1 MIKIEHLSK
10 SFDGFKALDDFSLTV
25 PKGAIYGLMGLN
37 GAGKTTIIK
46 HLCGFLVQDGGTVT
60 IDNQEVLDNEALKQ
74 RVAYIPDELFFF
86 RGYSFKEMGKY
97 YAGIYPRWN
106 QQLFEEMASDFGLK
120 MTGNIGKFSKGMKKQ
135 AAFCLAM
142 ASVPDYLILDEPV
155 DGLDPIVRRKLW
167 HYIMGDVADREMT
180 VLISSH
186 NAKEMEDVCN
196 YIGIIAGGKMI
207 FEGDLLEMMPASVEE
222 IFIEKLE
229 GYQPQNNQEGGT
241 AVEKL
246 RNIRRI
252 VCPYTGKLQALLVFA
267 CPGFPALLL
276 CRYFPDNSQF
286 IGYGF
291 HCKIR

>member
-46 HLCGFLVQDGGTVT
+46 HLCGFLVQDSGTVT
-60 IDNQEVLDNEALKQ
+60 IDNQEVSGNEALKQ

-86 RGYSFKEMGKY
+86 RGYSLKEMGKY
-97 YAGIYPRWN
+97 YARIYPRWN
-106 QQLFEEMASDFGLK
+106 HQLFEEMASDFGLK

-207 FEGDLLEMMPASVEE
+207 FEGDLLEMMPASIEE

-229 GYQPQNNQEGGT
+229 GYQPQNNQEGG
-241 AVEKL
+241 AADE
-246 RNIRRI
+246 
-252 VCPYTGKLQALLVFA
+252 Q
-267 CPGFPALLL
+267 
-276 CRYFPDNSQF
+276 
-286 IGYGF
+286 
-291 HCKIR
+291 